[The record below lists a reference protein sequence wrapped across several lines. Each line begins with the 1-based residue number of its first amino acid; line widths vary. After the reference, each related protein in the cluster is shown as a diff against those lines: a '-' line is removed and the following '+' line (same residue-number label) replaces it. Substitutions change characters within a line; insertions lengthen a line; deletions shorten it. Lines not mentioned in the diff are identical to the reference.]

1 MEQSIF
7 QRMQAHEYEQIV
19 FCQEKT
25 CGLKASIV
33 IHSTTLGPAMPTG
46 CAMRSQQA
54 SDVV

>member
-7 QRMQAHEYEQIV
+7 QRMQAHAYEQIV